1 MADNIPWLLY
11 TIGPGYEFLLFC
23 TAELHFRK
31 GETRWIRVHVEF
43 GYRRFGSRTLCGKS
57 TNTNTGE
64 GLAWLRT
71 DDESISQLRSPVAY
85 KLKPV
90 WKNRCDAGDVRFSIM
105 LAARQKVCFK
115 VGERPDASTKI

>member
-1 MADNIPWLLY
+1 MN
-11 TIGPGYEFLLFC
+11 
-23 TAELHFRK
+23 K
-31 GETRWIRVHVEF
+31 
-43 GYRRFGSRTLCGKS
+43 
-57 TNTNTGE
+57 GE

-115 VGERPDASTKI
+115 VGERPDASTKYDAAILSFSKVILQIGTDLSYPQDVSSYPA